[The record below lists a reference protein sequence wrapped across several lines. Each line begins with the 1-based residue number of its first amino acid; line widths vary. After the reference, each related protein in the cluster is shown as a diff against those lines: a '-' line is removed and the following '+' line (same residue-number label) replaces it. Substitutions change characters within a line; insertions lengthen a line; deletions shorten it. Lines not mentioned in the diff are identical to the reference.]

1 MEICSNICSLQDA
14 PISRAFSV
22 SATHGRSFLLCAGSK
37 YEKKHI
43 LLFAFNKFSFLGYFL
58 HKYSKEDNI
67 RILESQNGHRKYQ
80 MLSKLPI
87 KYLFIRQMHLL
98 GCLLQLS
105 PDSATGICLHPISLY
120 MSNQTLE
127 DQSKG
132 SKNSIL
138 SSTCVCNSIW

>member
-1 MEICSNICSLQDA
+1 
-14 PISRAFSV
+14 
-22 SATHGRSFLLCAGSK
+22 
-37 YEKKHI
+37 
-43 LLFAFNKFSFLGYFL
+43 
-58 HKYSKEDNI
+58 
-67 RILESQNGHRKYQ
+67 

-138 SSTCVCNSIW
+138 SSTCVCNSIWMVIGSENSA